1 MTLVSQAHTLSAL
14 FKSNL
19 GSFMSRLQ
27 GQAGKSEAGDI
38 EALLTDLDLIIS
50 NQKQLNELLQ
60 RGKTKSGV

>member
-1 MTLVSQAHTLSAL
+1 
-14 FKSNL
+14 
-19 GSFMSRLQ
+19 MSRLQ